1 MSPKKQERL
10 FAVEYS
16 KELLKIAEGDLFTA
30 IAIQNNAKARLEN
43 AFYMVQQCIEK
54 ALKAVL
60 VSKKVPVPLVHDL
73 GVLLAKLP
81 NELNPP
87 FGYELS
93 DLNQYASIRRY
104 EIGQFT
110 LDNEELKLV
119 IEKGQEILD
128 WCKANS
134 TF

>member
-16 KELLKIAEGDLFTA
+16 KELLTIAEGDLFTA
-30 IAIQNNAKARLEN
+30 IAIQSNSKARLEN
-43 AFYMVQQCIEK
+43 AFYMVQQCIQK

-104 EIGQFT
+104 EIGQFI

>member
-10 FAVEYS
+10 FSTEYS
-16 KELLKIAEGDLFTA
+16 KELLTIAQGDLFTA
-30 IAIQNNAKARLEN
+30 IAIQNSENARLEN

-60 VSKKVPVPLVHDL
+60 VSKKIPVPLVHDL
-73 GVLLAKLP
+73 GILLAKLP

-104 EIGQFT
+104 EIGQFQ
-110 LDNEELKLV
+110 LDKEEVKLV

-128 WCKANS
+128 WCKS
-134 TF
+134 KS